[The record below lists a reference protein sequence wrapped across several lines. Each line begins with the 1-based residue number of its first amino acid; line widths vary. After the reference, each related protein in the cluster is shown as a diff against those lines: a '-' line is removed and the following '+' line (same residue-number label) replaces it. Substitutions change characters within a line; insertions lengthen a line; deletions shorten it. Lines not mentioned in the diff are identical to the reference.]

1 MSTDSLRTIDLGDYR
16 ARKSAARAFHPAA
29 WEPIAWPADALATA
43 EAFHAEIANAERG
56 VAVTCPKAASK
67 SRWWLSRGRER
78 RARVMDGLAVALL
91 MALMAAFGVIVW
103 AASAKAEPEPD
114 PVYAWAA
121 VYAGPVCSVLREFRD
136 TPDAAITGVSQGIH
150 EQVPAWSDFQVGK
163 AIAYSVREACPD
175 LQPMLDRF
183 IAKHRGDGAVGS

>member
-1 MSTDSLRTIDLGDYR
+1 MTTNLNDYR
-16 ARKSAARAFHPAA
+16 ARKAAARSYHPGV
-29 WEPIAWPADALATA
+29 WEPIAWPADAIATA
-43 EAFHAEIANAERG
+43 EAFHADMANAERG
-56 VAVTCPKAASK
+56 VAVTTRKVASK
-67 SRWWLSRGRER
+67 SWLFSASRER
-78 RARVMDGLAVALL
+78 KARLYDAVAVCLL
-91 MALMAAFGVIVW
+91 MVFMAAFGVILW

-121 VYAGPVCSVLREFRD
+121 VYAGPVCTVLRDFAD
-136 TPDAAITGVSQGIH
+136 TPDAAIVGVSQGIH

-183 IAKHRGDGAVGS
+183 VAKHRGAGAVVS